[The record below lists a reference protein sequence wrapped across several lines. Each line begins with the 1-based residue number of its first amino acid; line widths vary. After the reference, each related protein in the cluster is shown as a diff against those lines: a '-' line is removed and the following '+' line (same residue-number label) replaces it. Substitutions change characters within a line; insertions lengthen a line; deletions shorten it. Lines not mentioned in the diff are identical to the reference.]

1 VLTCNRPQVA
11 ECAIVGLPSEKWG
24 QKAAAV
30 VVLTEQGKTGGRGGK
45 PWGPMDMRRAL
56 KERLVGYKIPQEMK
70 VVESIPRN
78 AMGKSKSPAH
88 SVRLV
93 RKSLTDVLVNK
104 KTLVK
109 DVFGDRDASP
119 KGDPRE

>member
-1 VLTCNRPQVA
+1 MRAGDGAVLMCYRPQVA

-93 RKSLTDVLVNK
+93 RKIA
-104 KTLVK
+104 
-109 DVFGDRDASP
+109 DRCSSQQENVGKRRVWRP
-119 KGDPRE
+119 